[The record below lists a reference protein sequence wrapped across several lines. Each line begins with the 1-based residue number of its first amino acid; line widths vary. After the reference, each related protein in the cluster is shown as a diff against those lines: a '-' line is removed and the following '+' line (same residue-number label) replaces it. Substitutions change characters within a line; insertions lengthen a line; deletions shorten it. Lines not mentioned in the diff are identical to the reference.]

1 MNNTKSGSISFT
13 GIMIRIVVSLL
24 LVLLTNNPGGYSY
37 FHWALADLGAFDALK
52 GFVGAVLLVAWVVFV
67 RTALVSLGS
76 LGVILSALVLG
87 TLVWML
93 YDFGLL
99 STTRS
104 SAFVWIILVVTGIIL
119 GIGLSW
125 SLIRQR
131 ATGQVEVD

>member
-24 LVLLTNNPGGYSY
+24 LVLLTYNPGGYSY
-37 FHWALADLGAFDALK
+37 FHWVLADLGAFDALK

-131 ATGQVEVD
+131 ATGQVEVN

>member
-1 MNNTKSGSISFT
+1 MNNAKSGSISFT

-24 LVLLTNNPGGYSY
+24 LVLLTYNPGGYSY
-37 FHWALADLGAFDALK
+37 FHWVLVDLGAFDALK

-93 YDFGLL
+93 HDFGLL

-131 ATGQVEVD
+131 ATGQVEVN

>member
-24 LVLLTNNPGGYSY
+24 LVLLTYNPGGYSY
-37 FHWALADLGAFDALK
+37 FHWVLADLGAFDALK
-52 GFVGAVLLVAWVVFV
+52 GFVGAGLLVAWGVFV

-76 LGVILSALVLG
+76 LGVILSARVLG

-131 ATGQVEVD
+131 ATGQVEVN

>member
-1 MNNTKSGSISFT
+1 MNNAKSGSISFT

-24 LVLLTNNPGGYSY
+24 LVLLTYNPGGYSY
-37 FHWALADLGAFDALK
+37 FHWVLADLGAFDALK

-131 ATGQVEVD
+131 ATGQVEVN

>member
-1 MNNTKSGSISFT
+1 MINAKSGSISFT

-24 LVLLTNNPGGYSY
+24 LVLLTYNTGGYYY
-37 FHWALADLGAFDALK
+37 FHWVLADLGAFDALK

-125 SLIRQR
+125 SLIRQS

>member
-1 MNNTKSGSISFT
+1 MNNAKSGSISFT

-24 LVLLTNNPGGYSY
+24 LVLLTYNPGGYSY
-37 FHWALADLGAFDALK
+37 FHWVLADLGAFDALK

>member
-1 MNNTKSGSISFT
+1 MNNAKSGSISFT

-24 LVLLTNNPGGYSY
+24 LVLLTYNPGGYSY
-37 FHWALADLGAFDALK
+37 FHWVLADLGAFDALK
-52 GFVGAVLLVAWVVFV
+52 GFVGAVLLVAWVEFV

>member
-1 MNNTKSGSISFT
+1 
-13 GIMIRIVVSLL
+13 
-24 LVLLTNNPGGYSY
+24 
-37 FHWALADLGAFDALK
+37 
-52 GFVGAVLLVAWVVFV
+52 
-67 RTALVSLGS
+67 
-76 LGVILSALVLG
+76 ALVLG

-131 ATGQVEVD
+131 ATGQVEVN